1 MSVVSF
7 RVRTNLVK
15 GKVMNKN
22 ELQENTFMTR
32 RVFCETGVVALT
44 GLLAGGAAL
53 RAAAQETRL
62 ASIGGTAQT
71 ESGPVRG
78 LLRNGVQ
85 QFWGVP
91 YGAPTGGANRFMP
104 PQKPAAW
111 NGVRDCFRLGERAL
125 MQPGRS
131 EPAAVVRALNRNSPQ
146 GEDCLNLN
154 LFTPGLDGAAR
165 PVMVWLHG
173 GGFSAGSGN
182 YLLYNGTNLAK
193 KEDVVVVVVNHRLNV
208 HGFLH
213 LADIG
218 GDKWAQS
225 TNIGMQDQVATLEW
239 IRDNIE
245 NFGGDPDRVTIFGQS
260 GGGGKVTTLMA
271 MPSAQGLFHRAI
283 AQSGFALRGA
293 PAADASEAAER
304 FLSKLGIAANQLD
317 RLQELPVQQ
326 IQDAIYNEP
335 QVAGLGNGP
344 VIDGT
349 VIPSH
354 QWDPGAPS
362 WSADVPLMV
371 GTTET
376 ENGWIGPPPFELPDS
391 EMLDLFATRLA
402 NGDPGQ
408 GRQLLDL
415 YRRLHPEKR
424 NRMLWL
430 TAESDNARRWNAQTL
445 GKLKH
450 EQGVAPGYLYF
461 FDWHSPVHDNRM
473 GSYHTLDIPFIF
485 YNLDI
490 AASMTGA
497 EQSRYE
503 LGHAMSAA
511 WAAFAR
517 TGNPDHPDM
526 PHWPAFN
533 PDAYPTMMFGEE
545 VRVADDP
552 NREERLA
559 LARLR
564 ET

>member
-1 MSVVSF
+1 
-7 RVRTNLVK
+7 
-15 GKVMNKN
+15 MNKN
-22 ELQENTFMTR
+22 KGPDNAYMTR
-32 RVFCETGVVALT
+32 RVFCETGAVALA
-44 GLLAGGAAL
+44 GLLAAGATL

-62 ASIGGTAQT
+62 TSVGGTAQT
-71 ESGPVRG
+71 RAGQVRG
-78 LLRNGVQ
+78 LLSNGVH
-85 QFWGVP
+85 QFWGIP
-91 YGAPTGGANRFMP
+91 YGAPTDGANRFMP
-104 PQKPAAW
+104 PRDPASW
-111 NGVRDCFRLGERAL
+111 SGVRDCFHLGQRAL
-125 MQPGRS
+125 MQPGRG
-131 EPAAVVRALNRNSPQ
+131 EPAPVVRALNRHGPQ
-146 GEDCLNLN
+146 GEDCLNVN
-154 LFTPGLDGAAR
+154 LFTPGLDGTAR

-182 YLLYNGTNLAK
+182 YLLYDGTNLAK

-218 GDKWAQS
+218 GEKWAHS
-225 TNIGMQDQVATLEW
+225 TNVGMQDQVATLEW

-260 GGGGKVTTLMA
+260 GGAGKVTTLMA

-283 AQSGFALRGA
+283 AQSGSAFRGT
-293 PAADASEAAER
+293 PAQDASEATER
-304 FLSKLGIAANQLD
+304 FLARLGIDSGQLD
-317 RLQELPVQQ
+317 RLQEIPVQQ
-326 IQDAIYNEP
+326 IQDAFYSEP
-335 QVAGLGNGP
+335 RIRGLGSGP

-349 VIPSH
+349 VIPRH
-354 QWDPGAPS
+354 QWDPTAPS

-371 GTTET
+371 GSTET
-376 ENGWIGPPPFELPDS
+376 ENGWVGPPPFELPDD

-402 NGDPGQ
+402 NDDRGDGQ
-408 GRQLLDL
+408 ALLDL
-415 YRRLHPEKR
+415 YRRLHPQKR

-430 TAESDNARRWNAQTL
+430 TAESDNTRRWNAQAL
-445 GKLKH
+445 GKLKY
-450 EQGVAPGYLYF
+450 EQGTAPSYLYF

-473 GSYHTLDIPFIF
+473 GSYHTLEIPFIF

-503 LGHAMSAA
+503 IGHAMSAA

-517 TGNPDHPDM
+517 TGDPDHPDM

-533 PDAYPTMMFGEE
+533 PDEHPTMMFGEE
-545 VRVADDP
+545 VRAADDP
-552 NREERLA
+552 NREARLA

-564 ET
+564 RTDGAGS